1 MLGPHQAHFILQESI
16 PITPLFGITKFNS
29 LFILKHFKKQKE
41 KWKRL
46 AEEKMATNFIENEI
60 LEPKK
65 MLRMKN
71 GRVRIILKKKL
82 KSGKLFEEWDLE
94 KIFSKLQIVRWEMA
108 RGPKVKSCT
117 RTWGATD
124 TSLQSWWLQLSFSS
138 FYNSDNPLFKQKA
151 ARFHSTSYKGSF
163 H

>member
-1 MLGPHQAHFILQESI
+1 
-16 PITPLFGITKFNS
+16 
-29 LFILKHFKKQKE
+29 
-41 KWKRL
+41 
-46 AEEKMATNFIENEI
+46 MATNFIENEI

-117 RTWGATD
+117 RT
-124 TSLQSWWLQLSFSS
+124 
-138 FYNSDNPLFKQKA
+138 
-151 ARFHSTSYKGSF
+151 
-163 H
+163 